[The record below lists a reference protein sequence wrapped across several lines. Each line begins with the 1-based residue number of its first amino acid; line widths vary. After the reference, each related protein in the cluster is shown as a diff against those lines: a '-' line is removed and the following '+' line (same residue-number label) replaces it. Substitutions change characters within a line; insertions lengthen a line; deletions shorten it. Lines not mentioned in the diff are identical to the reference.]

1 MNLQDF
7 LTTYKNKKNADQVI
21 IACANGDK
29 CVHPSQSNIEISKAA
44 AIKNFR
50 KHGEEKFVCRKCD
63 MHYDNPM
70 NKVGQGK
77 RSKDKLELEID
88 VLCPICLKSRRMK
101 TACYTGSLE
110 REPYLQID
118 GTCAQLGKVISEEQ
132 KEAIRQALKG
142 KPLSEDHKQK
152 ILEFRKNNPEWAE
165 KANKNLI
172 PGIGGGWNTGMQ
184 TPQEVKDKQSKA
196 MIGVKK
202 TLEHKYHISVGRK
215 KMLDE
220 TGGFTREHRENIS
233 KATVLQYQKGF
244 EPKLYHRSG
253 YHFSPKMNKKLHYKS
268 SYEKKVYLLL
278 DADDSILSY
287 EYESLKIEYY
297 NPIKKN
303 TGIYIIDLKVNYKDG
318 RTIYIEIKPAK
329 LLLEENKSDMAVE
342 ARAKV
347 EEACK
352 KLPEM
357 ELYYDIWTEVHLFGP
372 IDTEKKIREFVEWLD
387 KQPEQLNK
395 GNSTNEGHTLSRD

>member
-1 MNLQDF
+1 
-7 LTTYKNKKNADQVI
+7 
-21 IACANGDK
+21 
-29 CVHPSQSNIEISKAA
+29 
-44 AIKNFR
+44 
-50 KHGEEKFVCRKCD
+50 
-63 MHYDNPM
+63 
-70 NKVGQGK
+70 
-77 RSKDKLELEID
+77 
-88 VLCPICLKSRRMK
+88 MK

-110 REPYLQID
+110 KEPYLQID
-118 GTCAQLGKVISEEQ
+118 GSCIQKGKVISEKQ

-142 KPLSEDHKQK
+142 KPLSEEHKQK

-172 PGIGGGWNTGMQ
+172 PGMGGGWNEGMV

-196 MIGVKK
+196 LLGISK

-215 KMLDE
+215 KMLEE
-220 TGGFTREHRENIS
+220 TGGFTREHKENIS

-297 NPIKKN
+297 NPIKN
-303 TGIYIIDLKVNYKDG
+303 ITGVYIIDLKVDYKDG
-318 RTIYIEIKPAK
+318 RTAYIEIKPAK

-342 ARAKV
+342 ARVKV
-347 EEACK
+347 KEAYR

-357 ELYYDIWTEVHLFGP
+357 GLVYDIWTEVHLFGP
-372 IDTEKKIREFVEWLD
+372 IDTEKKIREFVDWLD
-387 KQPEQLNK
+387 QQPEQLEREI
-395 GNSTNEGHTLSRD
+395 SHEGDALSGD